1 MIIYRYVLLGISAF
15 LLIAYTIFGLGVDL
29 TPVSFVFVIV
39 ANIYMILRSRRNFLL
54 FIVAFI
60 IFFCNY
66 SIIYANYT
74 DAIVNVFTIPLSEQ
88 SFVCSLNILT
98 LFNIL
103 LFWFVR
109 WDYVPT
115 GFKENVF
122 VEGDRYNRVIL
133 FLIYALLVP
142 IFFLGFTIPEVEGQR
157 GTPST
162 AYEYSAILFLLFF
175 YYSGNNKLHTRIGL
189 GLVGVFSLQSLVFG
203 GRIEAIQFLLVAY
216 IMLFMHKISMTK
228 VLIAMGGVF
237 VLMSII
243 GVVRGELLS
252 GNADVGT
259 ILSSLAKSGF
269 ALDTAY
275 SAYYTSESFIYVLD
289 RFTFHE
295 TIIFFWEFV
304 KSVFIGTNPDMLLTS
319 ISEEYVKHYGGGLMP
334 FYFYFYLGVI
344 GIVVSAFIVS
354 LYLNIVINLNC
365 YTSGFFKCLSIWV
378 LSTTFR
384 WYLYTP
390 LPLLR
395 GVLFLTI
402 AYYAFAYLHYQINRL
417 SIFQYISNG
426 EGRSIKLDNE
436 SVN

>member
-74 DAIVNVFTIPLSEQ
+74 DAIVDIFTKPLSAE
-88 SFVCSLNILT
+88 SFSYSLNILT
-98 LFNIL
+98 LFNLL
-103 LFWFVR
+103 LFLCVH
-109 WDYVPT
+109 WDYVPI
-115 GFKENVF
+115 GYKDKIF
-122 VEGDRYNRVIL
+122 VDSTRSDRLIL
-133 FLIYALLVP
+133 FFIYALLIP
-142 IFFLGFTIPEVEGQR
+142 IFFLGFTVPEVEGQR

-162 AYEYSAILFLLFF
+162 AYEYSAILFMLFF
-175 YYSGNNKLHTRIGL
+175 YYSGGQKWHTRMGL
-189 GLVGVFSLQSLVFG
+189 LLVGIFSLQSLVFG
-203 GRIEAIQFLLVAY
+203 GRIEAIQFVLVAY
-216 IMLFMHKISMTK
+216 IMLFMHRISMPK
-228 VLIAMGGVF
+228 VMAAMGIMF
-237 VLMSII
+237 VLMSVI

-252 GNADVGT
+252 GNADIGSIMT
-259 ILSSLAKSGF
+259 SLARSGF

-275 SAYYTSESFIYVLD
+275 SAYYTSESFIYVMDKFSVQEIL
-289 RFTFHE
+289 FL
-295 TIIFFWEFV
+295 FWEFV
-304 KSVFIGTNPDMLLTS
+304 KSIFIGTDPDMLLTS
-319 ISEEYVKHYGGGLMP
+319 VSDVYVKHYGGGLVP

-344 GIVVSAFIVS
+344 GIFISAALVAF
-354 LYLNIVINLNC
+354 YLNIVIDLNKQS
-365 YTSGFFKCLSIWV
+365 SGYIKCLSVWV

-402 AYYAFAYLHYQINRL
+402 AYFAFQYLHFMLNRL
-417 SIFQYISNG
+417 PIISNSTTLG
-426 EGRSIKLDNE
+426 YDE
-436 SVN
+436 SLNS